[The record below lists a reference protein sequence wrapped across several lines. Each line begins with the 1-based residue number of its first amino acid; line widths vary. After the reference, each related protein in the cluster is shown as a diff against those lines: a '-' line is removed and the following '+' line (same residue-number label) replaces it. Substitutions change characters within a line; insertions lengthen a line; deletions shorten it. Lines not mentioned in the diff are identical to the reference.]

1 MTTQPETMQPEAPA
15 SAKLKPLPFAF
26 PFLPKGRGGSGEYR
40 FGTPGYVEF
49 EFPDKP
55 YPPRERFS
63 ISDISGGSLN
73 FVHIKF
79 KSGEYD
85 YVIYHGSLS
94 GLYVKKKQQTISKF
108 ICEPGIYQRIN
119 RRVYRGVRTVPPVVG
134 VDD

>member
-1 MTTQPETMQPEAPA
+1 
-15 SAKLKPLPFAF
+15 
-26 PFLPKGRGGSGEYR
+26 
-40 FGTPGYVEF
+40 VEF

-73 FVHIKF
+73 FIHIKF